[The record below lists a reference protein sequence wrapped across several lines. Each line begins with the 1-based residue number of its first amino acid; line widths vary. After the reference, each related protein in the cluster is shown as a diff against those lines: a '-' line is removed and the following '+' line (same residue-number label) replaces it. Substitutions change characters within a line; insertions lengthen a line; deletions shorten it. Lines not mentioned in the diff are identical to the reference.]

1 MAARPTRR
9 RSPSSCACWPTT
21 PASRRPIAAIV
32 AGAQPAS
39 APSRWCAS
47 ARRRRRRHAHWHAS
61 AAWPW
66 RRWWPRWPTRPPPSA
81 GMPPSR
87 LACSTTTWPPHPP
100 CPGWWRRLPMRT
112 GRCGAMPSG
121 RLAKPATGPCVPPV
135 SRTLADAHPR
145 VRATAAHA
153 LGEIDDVRAVD
164 ALIGALK
171 DEDPEVREMVAWAL
185 GELEQARAVPGLV
198 TALGGRR
205 LAPAG
210 QGGLGSRRNQ
220 SAEAVDGLAKAL
232 TRRARARARHG
243 GLGPGRD
250 WKPAGRRWLWSRR

>member
-1 MAARPTRR
+1 MAARPARP
-9 RSPSSCACWPTT
+9 RSPSWCACWRTT
-21 PASRRPIAAIV
+21 RASRRPTAVIAG
-32 AGAQPAS
+32 GATAS

-47 ARRRRRRHAHWHAS
+47 AHPRRKRPAHWRAS
-61 AAWPW
+61 GGPPW
-66 RRWWPRWPTRPPPSA
+66 RRWWPRWPTRPPRSDATRPSH
-81 GMPPSR
+81 S
-87 LACSTTTWPPHPP
+87 ACSTTTSPLRPP
-100 CPGWWRRLPMRT
+100 CRDWWRRLPMRT
-112 GRCGAMPSG
+112 GRCAATSSGPS
-121 RLAKPATGPCVPPV
+121 ASPATATVVTPV

-198 TALGGRR
+198 RRAQRHR

-210 QGGLGSRRNQ
+210 QGGVGPRR
-220 SAEAVDGLAKAL
+220 D
-232 TRRARARARHG
+232 
-243 GLGPGRD
+243 
-250 WKPAGRRWLWSRR
+250 